1 MLSFILPVFNGAALV
16 RETVDSVYAQELDQP
31 FEVVA
36 VDDGSADATWQ
47 VLTEL
52 AEQRG
57 PTFRL
62 VRHEVNLGE
71 GAARNSAV
79 RASTGEL
86 LYVVDADNLLPPE
99 MVQRQVDFLRHSG
112 ADAVSV
118 SALRIFE
125 GTPETIK
132 EISPVAATNGV
143 CGLTELLTT
152 WRSPASHGNYLMR
165 RQVFDVVGGYQEGLT
180 MSAWTFCM
188 QHVVRG
194 YPVHVAP
201 GTYYFHRVG
210 HGGNWQR
217 GERLGINDRLVLE
230 ALRADAELLPEDV
243 AAKVRSLNDDDTF
256 FTYLE
261 EGRLLSGGQ
270 LPSRM
275 QRARAR
281 WQRRALR
288 RYARLRGW

>member
-1 MLSFILPVFNGAALV
+1 MLSFILPVYNGAAFV
-16 RETVDSVYAQELDQP
+16 VETVDSIYAQELDQP

-36 VDDGSADATWQ
+36 VDDGSGDTTWD

-52 AEQRG
+52 GAQRG
-57 PTFRL
+57 PTFR
-62 VRHEVNLGE
+62 VFRHDVNLGE

-79 RASTGEL
+79 RNSTGEL

-99 MVQRQVDFLRHSG
+99 MVQRQVDFLRDG
-112 ADAVSV
+112 AAHAVSV

-132 EISPVAATNGV
+132 EISPVVATDGV

-165 RQVFDVVGGYQEGLT
+165 REVFDVVGGYQEGLT

-194 YPVHVAP
+194 YPVHIAP

-217 GERLGINDRLVLE
+217 GERLGINDRLVLQ
-230 ALRADAELLPEDV
+230 ALRADAELLPHDV
-243 AAKVRSLNDDDTF
+243 AGKVRLLNDDDSF

-261 EGRLLSGGQ
+261 EGRLLPGGQ

-288 RYARLRGW
+288 RYATLRGW